1 MYDSTQNEAFLLK
14 EVRTL
19 HFSRNPVIGKN
30 EYKKKW
36 GTPHNTSC
44 KRTQS
49 AVLRSTAVSYQ
60 DTVAVQIFPLTEA
73 MQDV

>member
-1 MYDSTQNEAFLLK
+1 MEKIS
-14 EVRTL
+14 
-19 HFSRNPVIGKN
+19 
-30 EYKKKW
+30 KKKKG
-36 GTPHNTSC
+36 GTPHNTSG

-60 DTVAVQIFPLTEA
+60 ATVAVQIFPLTEA